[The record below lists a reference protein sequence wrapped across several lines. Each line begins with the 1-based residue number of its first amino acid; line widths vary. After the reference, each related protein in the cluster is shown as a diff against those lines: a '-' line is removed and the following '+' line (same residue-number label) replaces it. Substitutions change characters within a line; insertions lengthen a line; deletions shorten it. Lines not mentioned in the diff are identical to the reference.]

1 MSSIRTTT
9 PRAALGKLLDTFAEH
24 IDEDAYSES
33 KAKAM
38 GYSMKQVVI
47 IASLIEKETDGSDQA
62 DIASVIYNRLQKP
75 GETAGLLQIDAAL
88 LYGLP
93 GPHRHHYQ
101 RGQSGGHAL

>member
-1 MSSIRTTT
+1 
-9 PRAALGKLLDTFAEH
+9 
-24 IDEDAYSES
+24 
-33 KAKAM
+33 M

-88 LYGLP
+88 P
-93 GPHRHHYQ
+93 AGPHRHHYQ